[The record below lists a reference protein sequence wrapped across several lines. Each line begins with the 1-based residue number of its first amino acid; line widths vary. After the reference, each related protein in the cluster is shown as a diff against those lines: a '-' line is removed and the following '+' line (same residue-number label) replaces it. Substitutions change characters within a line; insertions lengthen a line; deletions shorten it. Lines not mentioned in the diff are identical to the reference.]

1 MVAELFR
8 KEIEG
13 TELEK
18 KFRVAS
24 CGIAAIDGE
33 PASINA
39 QRAVKEL
46 GGDLS
51 EHRSRR
57 ISQDI
62 LDETRVLVGL
72 TQTHLDDVATFF
84 TRIPPITF
92 VIATPDPFGATIE
105 GYRKARDVAV
115 ESFPQ
120 LIDFLKTLPETDD

>member
-13 TELEK
+13 TELGK

-57 ISQDI
+57 ISQAI

-92 VIATPDPFGATIE
+92 VIATPDPFGANIE

-120 LIDFLKTLPETDD
+120 LIEFLKTLPETDD